1 MQHTLK
7 QQIDAIQKAH
17 SLIDNNTN
25 NQKLLLAVLNDAA
38 STIASL
44 NLIKSLDEAA
54 QLEFLRN
61 IKDL

>member
-1 MQHTLK
+1 MKHSLE
-7 QQIDAIQKAH
+7 QQIDAIRQTMN
-17 SLIDNNTN
+17 LNDVIEGYPE
-25 NQKLLLAVLNDAA
+25 LRPVLNDAA